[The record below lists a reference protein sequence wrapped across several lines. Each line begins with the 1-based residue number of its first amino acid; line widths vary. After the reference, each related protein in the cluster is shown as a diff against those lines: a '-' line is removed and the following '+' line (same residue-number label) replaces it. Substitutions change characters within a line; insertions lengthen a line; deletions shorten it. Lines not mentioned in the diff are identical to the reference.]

1 MNITK
6 TLTSIAAICVAA
18 VAEATPVVSHV
29 QMIQPLGS
37 RKVTITYRLTESA
50 IVTLDVFTNAVPNA
64 ATGWASIGGEAVCT
78 AEGAVWRK
86 VTSADAD
93 GSGAYTITWRPDLSW
108 KDAEGNCLNVG
119 DGCAKAVVT
128 AWALDNPPNYMVV
141 DISDGARP
149 NTQRY
154 YPAVDF
160 LPGAEPGQRGAITN
174 NPIYKT
180 SMLVLRKIM
189 AKDVTWTMGSS
200 TIEPR
205 RNASREGTH
214 QVTLT
219 NNYYMAVFET
229 TQTQWGLIQAER
241 PKPSYFNNAIYMSYR
256 PVERVCYNEIRMAA
270 NSTAVATGAEDWPG
284 RPYSG
289 SFLGLLSTKT
299 GLDFDLPSEAQWEFA
314 ARAGHGSPYWG
325 NGLHIWDS
333 NNDGN
338 LNLQGRYAKNGGG
351 DGADPAQ
358 DCDASSGTAVV
369 GSYEPNTWGLYDM
382 HGNVCEWCVDWFQDG
397 SLTSADGTPA
407 ASGSNRSVRG
417 GSFGGANANGYG
429 YAPHCRPAYRRSG
442 NPSYQGYSYIGFR
455 VVCPF

>member
-1 MNITK
+1 MNFANAF
-6 TLTSIAAICVAA
+6 TSLAALGAA
-18 VAEATPVVSHV
+18 TTAPASPVVSQV
-29 QMIQPLGS
+29 RMIQPLGS
-37 RKVTITYRLTESA
+37 RKVTITYRLTEPA
-50 IVTLDVFTNAVPNA
+50 IVTLDVFTNATPNA
-64 ATGWASIGGEAVCT
+64 ATGWTSIGGEAVCT
-78 AEGAVWRK
+78 AQGAVWRK
-86 VTSADAD
+86 VTSADAVD
-93 GSGAYTITWRPDLSW
+93 GIYSITWRPDLSW
-108 KDAEGNCLNVG
+108 KDDEGNCLNVG

-141 DISDGARP
+141 DISTGAQP

-160 LPGAEPGQRGAITN
+160 LPGAEPGQRGAVTN
-174 NPIYKT
+174 NPVYKT
-180 SMLVLRKIM
+180 SMLVMRKIM

-229 TQTQWGLIQAER
+229 TQAQWSLIQPVR

-256 PVERVCYNEIRMAA
+256 PVEQVSYNEIRMAA
-270 NSTAVATGAEDWPG
+270 NSTTANANAEDWPG

-289 SFLGLLSTKT
+289 SFLGILSDGT
-299 GLDFDLPSEAQWEFA
+299 GLDFDLPTEAQWEFA

-325 NGLHIWDS
+325 NGLSIQNANSDS
-333 NNDGN
+333 N
-338 LNLQGRYAKNGGG
+338 LNLLGRYAKNGGG
-351 DGADPAQ
+351 DGSDPAQ
-358 DCDASSGTAVV
+358 GCDASSGTAVV
-369 GSYEPNTWGLYDM
+369 GSYEPNSWGLYDM

-397 SLTSADGTPA
+397 SLTSTDGTPA
-407 ASGSNRSVRG
+407 ASGSQRSMRG
-417 GSFGGANANGYG
+417 GSFGGAEAGNYG
-429 YAPHCRPAYRRSG
+429 YAPHCRPAFRQRA
-442 NPSYQGYSYIGFR
+442 NPAYQGYKYIGFR